1 MAFRPGGSGR
11 VHREWHT
18 LGRIALV
25 LALSL
30 LPALLRAQDNAGSES
45 PEARQAALRAIP
57 WQSLTAADRPEV
69 QRVVSDATLY
79 RQMPSRVIDCDDE
92 LFAYLVD
99 HPELIVDSW
108 NVMGVSNLKLDPI
121 APGRYRVA
129 DAAGAAGDIRVLHRE
144 GGGAAPLRMLLMA
157 GGSYQTTPMP
167 SSIDGQSVM
176 LLRADPIEDRNGR
189 CYLTTRMDT
198 FIRFEGPATKLVA
211 KTLKPLILRTADH
224 NFVETMRFVAL
235 FSRTAETNPDGMV
248 RLAGRLEQVDVATR
262 EEFATRVRITADR
275 YAERRRLRDD
285 VALEQPVSW
294 VR

>member
-11 VHREWHT
+11 AHRERRT
-18 LGRIALV
+18 LGLMALV
-25 LALSL
+25 LSVCL
-30 LPALLRAQDNAGSES
+30 LPAPLRAQDGGGSES
-45 PEARQAALRAIP
+45 SDARQAALRAIP

-69 QRVVSDATLY
+69 QRIVTDATLY
-79 RQMPSRVIDCDDE
+79 RQMPTRVIDCDDE

-108 NVMGVSNLKLDPI
+108 NVMGVSRLRLEPI

-129 DAAGAAGDIRVLHRE
+129 DTAGAAGDIRVLHRE
-144 GGGAAPLRMLLMA
+144 GGGAAPLRMLLLA
-157 GGSYQTTPMP
+157 EGSYQAPPMP
-167 SSIDGQSVM
+167 SSIDGQSVI
-176 LLRADPIEDRNGR
+176 LLRAEPIEERNGR
-189 CYLTTRMDT
+189 CYLTTRLDT

-248 RLAGRLEQVDVATR
+248 RLAGRLEQVDAATR
-262 EEFATRVRITADR
+262 DEFAARVRVTADR
-275 YAERRRLRDD
+275 YAERRRLREN
-285 VALEQPVSW
+285 VALEQPATW

>member
-1 MAFRPGGSGR
+1 M
-11 VHREWHT
+11 
-18 LGRIALV
+18 
-25 LALSL
+25 LALCL
-30 LPALLRAQDNAGSES
+30 LPAPLRAQDDAGSES

-57 WQSLTAADRPEV
+57 WRQLSAADRPQVE
-69 QRVVSDATLY
+69 RVVSDATLY
-79 RQMPSRVIDCDDE
+79 RQMPTRVIDCDDE

-108 NVMGVSNLKLDPI
+108 NVMGVSRLQLSPV

-129 DAAGAAGDIRVLHRE
+129 DADGAVGDIRVLHRE
-144 GGGAAPLRMLLMA
+144 GGGAAPLRMLLLA
-157 GGSYQTTPMP
+157 DGSYQATPMP

-176 LLRADPIEDRNGR
+176 LLRADPVEERNGR
-189 CYLTTRMDT
+189 CYLTTRLDT

-224 NFVETMRFVAL
+224 NFIETMRFVSL

-248 RLAGRLEQVDVATR
+248 RLAGHLNQVDAATR
-262 EEFATRVRITADR
+262 NEFTARVRVTAER
-275 YAERRRLRDD
+275 YAQRRRER
-285 VALEQPVSW
+285 VAVAQPASL